1 MRITGIITAMAT
13 PLNDDGSLSRDGV
26 MSLVNR
32 LIKNG
37 VSGLFILGTNGEFF
51 GLSDDEK
58 VAYAKMVVEVVAGR
72 VPVYVG
78 TGAIGTKKVITLSQR
93 MEEVGVSAISIIT
106 PYLLSFSQDEL
117 YAHYKLIS
125 DTVSLPI
132 IIYNIT
138 QNTGNNLEPET
149 VGRLAKHPNIIGIKD
164 SSGNLEQLAKYID
177 LTRQE
182 DFSVLIGSDSRILAA
197 LQLGA
202 DGAVAAT
209 SNVLIKTD
217 VGIYEHF
224 LNHQLKE
231 AEKLQE
237 SINAYRKILKY
248 STIPSVLKYTLNQIG
263 IPVGD
268 SLSPVK
274 LILTADEKKE
284 INKVLKSYQEYENF
298 EGKIK

>member
-1 MRITGIITAMAT
+1 MRIAGIITAMVT

-26 MSLVNR
+26 VSLVNR

-132 IIYNIT
+132 ILYNIP

-209 SNVLIKTD
+209 SNVLTKTD

-237 SINAYRKILKY
+237 SINAYRKVLKY

-274 LILTADEKKE
+274 LTLTVDEKKE

>member
-13 PLNDDGSLSRDGV
+13 PLHDDVSLSRDGV
-26 MSLVNR
+26 VSLVNR

-78 TGAIGTKKVITLSQR
+78 TGTIGTKEVIALSQR
-93 MEEVGVSAISIIT
+93 MEEVGVSAVSIIT

-125 DTVSLPI
+125 DAVTLPI
-132 IIYNIT
+132 ILYNIP

-149 VGRLAKHPNIIGIKD
+149 VGRLAKLPNIIGIKD

-182 DFSVLIGSDSRILAA
+182 DFSVLVGSDSRILAA

-209 SNVLIKTD
+209 SNVLTKTD
-217 VGIYEHF
+217 VGIYRHF
-224 LNHQLKE
+224 LSHQLKE

-237 SINAYRKILKY
+237 SINAYRKVLKY

-274 LILTADEKKE
+274 LTLTADEKKE

>member
-26 MSLVNR
+26 VSLVNR

-132 IIYNIT
+132 ILYNIP

-209 SNVLIKTD
+209 SNVLTKTD

-237 SINAYRKILKY
+237 SINAYRKVLKY

-274 LILTADEKKE
+274 LTLTVDEKKE

>member
-1 MRITGIITAMAT
+1 MVT

-26 MSLVNR
+26 VSLVNR

-132 IIYNIT
+132 ILYNIP

-209 SNVLIKTD
+209 SNVLTKTD

-237 SINAYRKILKY
+237 SINAYRKVLKY

-274 LILTADEKKE
+274 LTLTVDEKKE

>member
-1 MRITGIITAMAT
+1 MRITGIITAMVT

-26 MSLVNR
+26 VSLVNR

-132 IIYNIT
+132 ILYNIP

-209 SNVLIKTD
+209 SNVLTKTD
-217 VGIYEHF
+217 VGIYRHF
-224 LNHQLKE
+224 LSHQLKE

-237 SINAYRKILKY
+237 SINAYRKVLKY

-274 LILTADEKKE
+274 LTLTVDEKKE

>member
-1 MRITGIITAMAT
+1 MRITGIITAMVT

-26 MSLVNR
+26 VSLVNR

-72 VPVYVG
+72 VPIYVG

-132 IIYNIT
+132 ILYNIP

-209 SNVLIKTD
+209 SNVLTKTD

-237 SINAYRKILKY
+237 SINAYRKVLKY

-274 LILTADEKKE
+274 LTLTVDEKKE

>member
-1 MRITGIITAMAT
+1 
-13 PLNDDGSLSRDGV
+13 
-26 MSLVNR
+26 
-32 LIKNG
+32 
-37 VSGLFILGTNGEFF
+37 
-51 GLSDDEK
+51 
-58 VAYAKMVVEVVAGR
+58 MVVEVVAGR

-132 IIYNIT
+132 ILYNIP

-209 SNVLIKTD
+209 SNVLTKTD

-224 LNHQLKE
+224 
-231 AEKLQE
+231 
-237 SINAYRKILKY
+237 
-248 STIPSVLKYTLNQIG
+248 
-263 IPVGD
+263 
-268 SLSPVK
+268 
-274 LILTADEKKE
+274 
-284 INKVLKSYQEYENF
+284 
-298 EGKIK
+298 